1 MDRLSDMKKMLIV
14 EDDPDLSI
22 IYTRLFPRIFA
33 RLGKRL
39 NVVHTTEGVE
49 AMRLLRSEH
58 FDVVVCD
65 INFPG
70 ATALEIYRMT
80 QSLNPAP
87 LFIANSGDIYHADFR
102 ELQRLKVHAIPKPV
116 DFGEFERIF
125 SL

>member
-1 MDRLSDMKKMLIV
+1 MQKMLIV
-14 EDDPDLSI
+14 EDDAALGTV
-22 IYTRLFPRIFA
+22 YVQLFPRIFA

-70 ATALEIYRMT
+70 ATALDIYRIT
-80 QSLNPAP
+80 QSLNPSP
-87 LFIANSGDIYHADFR
+87 LFIANSGDVHHADYR
-102 ELQRLKVHAIPKPV
+102 ELQRLNAHAVSKPV
-116 DFGEFERIF
+116 GIDEFERIF